1 MEHIP
6 ETQQRLIDDELT
18 KALVSAGIGREF
30 VPATRAM
37 LAPMVKCI
45 PEERP
50 QYRVVADTDLGEQPV
65 AAFVERWARSDEG
78 KPFVRGA
85 GATGSNGGRNEPN
98 PFSADAWNVTEQ
110 GQVVKA
116 DAAKAERLAK
126 AAGTTVGGSRPI
138 RRAA

>member
-45 PEERP
+45 REERP

-65 AAFVERWARSDEG
+65 AAFVERWAKSEEG

-126 AAGTTVGGSRPI
+126 AAGTTLGGPRPI

>member
-1 MEHIP
+1 MEPIS
-6 ETQQRLIDDELT
+6 ETQLRMIDDELT

-45 PEERP
+45 REERP

-65 AAFVERWARSDEG
+65 AAFVERWAKSDEG

-85 GATGSNGGRNEPN
+85 GATGSSGGRIEPN
-98 PFSADAWNVTEQ
+98 PFSADNWNVTEQ
-110 GQVVKA
+110 GRIAKN
-116 DAAKAERLAK
+116 DPTKAERLAK
-126 AAGTTVGGSRPI
+126 AAGTTLGGPHPA